1 VELEKKII
9 KVGIGFAT
17 GRKNF
22 KRILKTYLFNWRE
35 SDLTESEKIS
45 LNLFVA
51 YDLNYANTK
60 STDYTN
66 INSQL
71 LDMVDHTS
79 FIGKEKI
86 QEEIIELIQN
96 QIITEK
102 QSKLIFGRG
111 YAAKRNIIL
120 YMALKENIDYLL
132 FLDDDE
138 YPVAVTKTRSTAI
151 WGGQQGLQTH
161 LTHIKDADITNGYH
175 CGYISPIPYI
185 EFNDRLKESDFQIFI
200 KAISNDIINWDTIK
214 SVMENGGVTY
224 SDTNVLVSE
233 KVEEVRETNHTKF
246 ISGSNLCINLTN
258 PSRVNPFYNPPNAR
272 GEDTFLSACLQD
284 RKVLRVPCYT
294 FHDGFSTYKHLL
306 DGVLPT

>member
-1 VELEKKII
+1 MQQDVK
-9 KVGIGFAT
+9 
-17 GRKNF
+17 
-22 KRILKTYLFNWRE
+22 ILKGFLKLIYLTGEE
-35 SDLTESEKIS
+35 SDLTESQKIS

-86 QEEIIELIQN
+86 QGEIIELIQN

-111 YAAKRNIIL
+111 YSAKRNIIL

-138 YPVAVTKTRSTAI
+138 YPVAVTENSVNCNMGWSTWFA
-151 WGGQQGLQTH
+151 
-161 LTHIKDADITNGYH
+161 
-175 CGYISPIPYI
+175 
-185 EFNDRLKESDFQIFI
+185 
-200 KAISNDIINWDTIK
+200 
-214 SVMENGGVTY
+214 
-224 SDTNVLVSE
+224 
-233 KVEEVRETNHTKF
+233 
-246 ISGSNLCINLTN
+246 
-258 PSRVNPFYNPPNAR
+258 NPF
-272 GEDTFLSACLQD
+272 DS
-284 RKVLRVPCYT
+284 
-294 FHDGFSTYKHLL
+294 YKGCRHY
-306 DGVLPT
+306 